1 MIQNV
6 RHILRTHQLIILFSI
21 VFFFFGVILLYKMP
35 RLDRQVVFK
44 SLFDE
49 GKKAEEEQPPQKP
62 VLNGQPVNYAVFCSS
77 TPNGESYRSYDYA
90 YNLPLTAMAWERIGF
105 KSIILI
111 IGSSCEWE
119 NDPALAL
126 ILSYLEARRATVIF
140 ITSPPNYRTGLSQTA
155 RLFVVNM
162 KEFPGKAND
171 YIITSDS
178 DLWPLRKEHYV
189 PRRHMDIVLV
199 HSQCCG
205 LFKRKNNTYR
215 MYPMSNIGA
224 SASTWSQIINDGHTI
239 ANDSE
244 SIQIYLE
251 EDFGETL
258 AKHPVINPRIG
269 DEAWFLDQFLVSMR
283 LSEWMEKHGNN
294 SVYLVS
300 DEGFSRVDR
309 IAWDPEKLTSEAFK
323 LKYDAHMPMK
333 GFLPEQWRR
342 IQPLVH
348 LMYGKDSWQAK
359 WCDQY
364 NLDFLAKVRNYLN
377 FSNPNA
383 D

>member
-140 ITSPPNYRTGLSQTA
+140 ITSPPN
-155 RLFVVNM
+155 
-162 KEFPGKAND
+162 
-171 YIITSDS
+171 
-178 DLWPLRKEHYV
+178 
-189 PRRHMDIVLV
+189 
-199 HSQCCG
+199 
-205 LFKRKNNTYR
+205 
-215 MYPMSNIGA
+215 
-224 SASTWSQIINDGHTI
+224 
-239 ANDSE
+239 
-244 SIQIYLE
+244 
-251 EDFGETL
+251 
-258 AKHPVINPRIG
+258 
-269 DEAWFLDQFLVSMR
+269 
-283 LSEWMEKHGNN
+283 
-294 SVYLVS
+294 
-300 DEGFSRVDR
+300 
-309 IAWDPEKLTSEAFK
+309 
-323 LKYDAHMPMK
+323 
-333 GFLPEQWRR
+333 
-342 IQPLVH
+342 
-348 LMYGKDSWQAK
+348 
-359 WCDQY
+359 
-364 NLDFLAKVRNYLN
+364 
-377 FSNPNA
+377 
-383 D
+383 